1 MAGPE
6 RGIGPI
12 IDFMGQRYE
21 RIEGRIRTFI
31 EQQPVFFTATAPLSG
46 DGHVN
51 LSPKGRSGT
60 LVVIDGL
67 TLAYLDFGGS
77 SAETVAHL
85 REEGNG
91 RITLMWCA
99 FSGPPKVLRVH
110 GQGEAVF
117 RDDPRWAELIGHF
130 AEVDGP
136 SARAIVL
143 VRARRISDACG
154 FAVPFMTYDEER
166 TQHAEHFAR
175 KTDEEFAAYC
185 EKKEHLGVS
194 LDGLPALPL
203 PLPARTV

>member
-1 MAGPE
+1 
-6 RGIGPI
+6 
-12 IDFMGQRYE
+12 MGKRYE
-21 RIEGRIRTFI
+21 RIDGRIRDFI
-31 EQQPVFFTATAPLSG
+31 EQQPVFFTATAPLTG

-51 LSPKGRSGT
+51 LSPKGRKGT
-60 LVVIDGL
+60 LVVLDEL

-77 SAETVAHL
+77 TAETLAHL
-85 REEGNG
+85 REQGNG

-110 GQGEAVF
+110 GKGEAVF
-117 RDDPRWAELIGHF
+117 RDDPRWAEYIPYF
-130 AEVDGP
+130 KEADGP
-136 SARAIVL
+136 AARAIV
-143 VRARRISDACG
+143 VVHAQRVSDSCG
-154 FAVPFMTYDEER
+154 FAVPFMDYREER

-203 PLPARTV
+203 PLPARTDVP